1 MKRWQISV
9 PASTAN
15 IGPGFDSVGIALD
28 LYLELEVQAGPE
40 WEFIP
45 MSDAVQGLPAGKD
58 NMIYETALY
67 VADRYGY
74 SDLPACTVRMNSD
87 IPLARGL
94 GSSATALVAGIELA
108 DCLLSLQLSDEEKL
122 DIAVSL
128 EGHPD
133 NAAPSILGGCVI
145 GYYDDKV
152 HYIQT
157 PIKDV
162 RFLAVIPSF
171 KLATSDA
178 RAVLPD
184 QLLYKDAVKASGIA
198 NVAVAALLQQN
209 WKLLGEMMTKDL
221 FHQPYR
227 QSMIPHYEEV
237 AASLQKAAYGVYLSG
252 AGPTMIAL
260 IDEAR
265 ADAIHAYYQNMY
277 PDFEWLLLS
286 CAAKGSCAE
295 ELAVE
300 A

>member
-15 IGPGFDSVGIALD
+15 IGPGFDSVGIALN
-28 LYLELEVQAGPE
+28 LYLELEVQPGDE

-45 MSDAVQGLPAGKD
+45 MSDAVQGLPSGKD
-58 NMIYETALY
+58 NMIYETAMF
-67 VADRYGY
+67 AAKRYGY
-74 SDLPACTVRMNSD
+74 EELPACTVRMSSN

-108 DCLLSLQLSDEEKL
+108 DSLLSLQLSNEEKL
-122 DIAVSL
+122 EIAVGL

-152 HYIQT
+152 HYVQA

-162 RFLAVIPSF
+162 RFLAVIPPF
-171 KLATSDA
+171 KLATADA
-178 RAVLPD
+178 RAILPE
-184 QLLYKDAVKASGIA
+184 QLPYKEAVKASGIA
-198 NVAVAALLQQN
+198 NVAVAALLQQD
-209 WKLLGEMMTKDL
+209 WQLLGEMIDKDL

-227 QSMIPHYEEV
+227 QLMIPHYGEI
-237 AASLQKAAYGVYLSG
+237 ADSLQEAAYGVYLSG
-252 AGPTMIAL
+252 AGPTMIAVL
-260 IDEAR
+260 DEAG
-265 ADAIHAYYQNMY
+265 ADAIHADFQNKY

-295 ELAVE
+295 ELAIE

>member
-1 MKRWQISV
+1 MKRWHISV

-15 IGPGFDSVGIALD
+15 IGPGFDSIGIALD
-28 LYLELEVQAGPE
+28 LYLELEVQAGSK

-45 MSDAVQGLPAGKD
+45 MSEAVQGLPAGED
-58 NMIYETALY
+58 NLIYQTAQH
-67 VADRYGY
+67 VARRCGFKK
-74 SDLPACTVRMNSD
+74 LPACTVRMNSN

-108 DCLLSLQLSDEEKL
+108 DCLLALQLSNEEKL

-152 HYIQT
+152 HYVQT
-157 PIKDV
+157 LIKDV
-162 RFLAVIPSF
+162 RFLAVIPPF
-171 KLATSDA
+171 ELATADA
-178 RAVLPD
+178 RAVLPE
-184 QLLYKDAVKASGIA
+184 QLMYKDAVKASGIA

-209 WKLLGEMMTKDL
+209 WKLLGEMMSKDL

-227 QSMIPHYEEV
+227 QAMIPHYGEI
-237 AASLQKAAYGVYLSG
+237 ADSLKKAAYGVYLSG
-252 AGPTMIAL
+252 AGPTMIAV
-260 IDEAR
+260 IDEA
-265 ADAIHAYYQNMY
+265 HAEAVHAHYQNMY

-286 CAAKGSCAE
+286 CAANGSCTE

>member
-28 LYLELEVQAGPE
+28 LYLELEVQRGCE

-45 MSDAVQGLPAGKD
+45 MSDAVQGLPSGKE
-58 NMIYETALY
+58 NMIYQTAKF
-67 VADRYGY
+67 VAKRYGFE
-74 SDLPACTVRMNSD
+74 DLPACTVRMNSE

-108 DCLLSLQLSDEEKL
+108 DCLLSLHLRDEEKL
-122 DIAVSL
+122 EIAVSL

-152 HYIQT
+152 HHVQT
-157 PIKDV
+157 PIKNV
-162 RFLAVIPSF
+162 RFLAVIPPF
-171 KLATSDA
+171 ELATADA
-178 RAVLPD
+178 RAVLPE
-184 QLLYKDAVKASGIA
+184 QLPYKDAVKASGIA
-198 NVAVAALLQQN
+198 NVAVAALLQQD
-209 WKLLGEMMTKDL
+209 WKLLGEMMKKDL

-227 QSMIPHYEEV
+227 QSMIPHYGEI
-237 AASLQKAAYGVYLSG
+237 AASLQDRAYGVYLSG
-252 AGPTMIAL
+252 AGPTMIAV
-260 IDEAR
+260 IEEAQ
-265 ADAIHAYYQNMY
+265 AAAIHADCQNKY
-277 PDFEWLLLS
+277 PGFQWLLLA
-286 CAAKGSCAE
+286 CAAKGSCTE

>member
-1 MKRWQISV
+1 MKRWQIRV

-15 IGPGFDSVGIALD
+15 IGPGFDSIGIALD
-28 LYLELEVQAGPE
+28 LYLELEVQPAAQ
-40 WEFIP
+40 WEFIAA
-45 MSDAVQGLPAGKD
+45 SEAVQGLPSGKD

-67 VADRYGY
+67 VAKQYGLE
-74 SDLPACTVRMNSD
+74 DLPACSVRMTSD

-108 DCLLSLQLSDEEKL
+108 DCLLSLELSDAEKL
-122 DIAVSL
+122 DLAVSL

-145 GYYDDKV
+145 GYYDGSV
-152 HYIQT
+152 HYVQT
-157 PIKDV
+157 PIDHV
-162 RFLAVIPSF
+162 RFLAVIPPF
-171 KLATSDA
+171 ELATSAA

-184 QLLYKDAVKASGIA
+184 QLAYKEAVQASGVA

-209 WKLLGEMMTKDL
+209 WKLLGEMMKKDL

-227 QSMIPHYEEV
+227 QAMIPHYEEI
-237 AASLQKAAYGVYLSG
+237 ANSLQEAAYGVYLSG
-252 AGPTMIAL
+252 AGPTMIAVV
-260 IDEAR
+260 DEAQ
-265 ADAIHAYYQNMY
+265 AASVHAQYQKKY
-277 PDFEWLLLS
+277 PSFEWVLLS
-286 CAAKGSCAE
+286 VAKQGSSTE